1 MITVTLLVNGVQTFT
16 SENIRLNTFSL
27 NRYSSSAVA
36 PEFGNVSAAELVFVI
51 DTTTT
56 NSTLERGDVI
66 TGSWSDGTTTTSI
79 GEFIVT
85 NLVKGSN
92 ELSVTCLDKMI
103 LLDGEADL
111 TGITYPITAEDFI
124 DEIYHT
130 GLGLTVTIDSGVYKD
145 VSLGFPVF
153 DGGTTY
159 RQVLSK
165 VCECMGA
172 NAWYK
177 DGLNIGF
184 YKDSGITVD
193 DETYTVE
200 DTTDDG
206 FTVEVIVSN
215 DITVKP
221 IDITDNEI
229 TIGIVINPFL
239 ANYTSAEMTA
249 LANTIKTNIG
259 NVTWYG
265 GNVTVLPD
273 PTLDIMDII
282 TVETMD
288 GITKAFP
295 ITSIT
300 YGINENT
307 SLVAKIRSADNDYN
321 YSLTRDI
328 ATTKER
334 VEQIEEG
341 VASYFWH
348 DNEGAH
354 VTTQPHTVGTDFN
367 ALISSSTVALRK
379 GTTPYVQLDGT
390 NQRVL
395 IGSTENQRTVV
406 TNDGMEVQG
415 GSYTYGGTTST
426 FVPVKLWGTVQSSS
440 GNEYKLLASQRH
452 GASLIQSTYTYNV
465 ANSQI
470 SQVDTTE
477 EIVTYTHASKSLLIN
492 KWSGSSVTDYR
503 ASVGTT
509 GAFLLKGLNSV
520 LSVDW
525 NGKITAADYVP
536 KFGNTTFNIG
546 DNTASHIAVWGN
558 SSNKIGFAVTNTQDK
573 KQFGLLARATSIALH
588 NYTDSTTVW
597 ELQTKPKALTITRT
611 ENSYFNAERVGY
623 LYAFEQAGFLFFIVN
638 LIPSTNIPANT
649 PLFEIGRVS
658 GWNAYAT
665 CSITLAAQNGVGTLL
680 FTISSNGVI
689 QVGNYSGQTASGAY
703 RDTITV
709 PKA

>member
-36 PEFGNVSAAELVFVI
+36 PEFGNVSAAELLFVI

-130 GLGLTVTIDSGVYKD
+130 GLGFTVTIDSGVYKD

-184 YKDSGITVD
+184 YKDSRITVD
-193 DETYTVE
+193 DEIYTVE
-200 DTTDDG
+200 DTTDDS

-215 DITVKP
+215 DINVKP

-229 TIGIVINPFL
+229 TIGVVLNPFL

-265 GNVTVLPD
+265 GNVTVLPN

-282 TVETMD
+282 SVETMD

-406 TNDGMEVQG
+406 TNDGIAVQG

-440 GNEYKLLASQRH
+440 GNEYKLLAAQRH
-452 GASLIQSTYTYNV
+452 GASLIRSTYTYNV

-470 SQVDTTE
+470 SQVNTTE

-503 ASVGTT
+503 ASFGTT
-509 GAFLLKGLNSV
+509 GVFLSKGLNSA

-525 NGKITAADYVP
+525 DGNVTANNLPTIDTA
-536 KFGNTTFNIG
+536 
-546 DNTASHIAVWGN
+546 TASRAIIGTYYGGNPPQRVRIAVTHPNGD
-558 SSNKIGFAVTNTQDK
+558 AY
-573 KQFGLLARATSIALH
+573 LAIF
-588 NYTDSTTVW
+588 TDSTVGVYNHTASRSVW
-597 ELQTKPKALTITRT
+597 GLQTKPKALTITRT
-611 ENSYFNAERVGY
+611 ANTYFNAERVGF
-623 LYAFEQAGFLFFIVN
+623 LYACEQAGHLFFLAN

-649 PLFEIGRVS
+649 ALFEIGRIS
-658 GWNAYAT
+658 GWNAQAT
-665 CSITLAAQNGVGTLL
+665 VHLTLPAQNGAGVLL
-680 FTISSNGVI
+680 CSVSSNGVI
-689 QVGNYSGQTASGAY
+689 QVGNYSSQIISGGC
-703 RDTITV
+703 RGTTTV